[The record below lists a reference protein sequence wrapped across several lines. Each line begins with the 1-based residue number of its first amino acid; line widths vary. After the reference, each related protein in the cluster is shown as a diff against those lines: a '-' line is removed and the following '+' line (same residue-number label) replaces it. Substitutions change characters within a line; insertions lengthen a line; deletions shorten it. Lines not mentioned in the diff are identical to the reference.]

1 MDSKMTP
8 TAFLTAAVA
17 VADPTRWRML
27 MALRTGPLCVGQLA
41 ATVGV
46 TSSAATYHLRRM
58 RDAGLV
64 ATEREGRRTIVRRV
78 ARRWAAIVQALAM
91 DEALP

>member
-1 MDSKMTP
+1 VTP
-8 TAFLTAAVA
+8 TDFLASAAA

-27 MALRTGPLCVGQLA
+27 VALRRGPLCVGQLA

-46 TSSAATYHLRRM
+46 TSSATTYHLRLM

-64 ATEREGRRTIVRRV
+64 ATERAGRRTIVRRV
-78 ARRWAAIVQALAM
+78 ARRWAAIVQALATA
-91 DEALP
+91 E